1 MAEKATIARP
11 YARAAFDYARET
23 GNFAEW
29 SKMLA
34 VGAAVAAHPD
44 LEPLLGNPKVTPAQ
58 LVDVIVG
65 AAAGVAANGGV
76 AIDAPGRNFL
86 SILAQ
91 NRRLALLPEIA
102 TQFETLRSEV
112 ENTLDVEVVS
122 AMPIAAEQRERIV
135 QALTARFGRQVR
147 LRESID
153 ESLVGG
159 ALVRAGDLVI
169 DGTLR
174 GRLERLQSQIA
185 RQ

>member
-11 YARAAFDYARET
+11 YARAAFDYAREK
-23 GNFAEW
+23 GNFADW

-34 VGAAVAAHPD
+34 VGAAVAGDAQV
-44 LEPLLGNPKVTPAQ
+44 EPLLGNPKVLPAQ
-58 LVDVIVG
+58 LVDVI
-65 AAAGVAANGGV
+65 AGVAQKSGV
-76 AIDAPGRNFL
+76 AVDAPGRNFF

-102 TQFETLRSEV
+102 SQFETLRSEI
-112 ENTLDVEVVS
+112 ENTIDVEVVS
-122 AMPIAAEQRERIV
+122 ALPIAAEQRDALTL
-135 QALTARFGRQVR
+135 ALTARFKRQVR

-169 DGTLR
+169 DGTLK
-174 GRLERLQSQIA
+174 GRLERLQAKIA
-185 RQ
+185 AQ

>member
-11 YARAAFDYARET
+11 YARAAFDYAREK

-29 SKMLA
+29 SRMLA
-34 VGAAVAAHPD
+34 VGAAVAADPGV
-44 LEPLLGNPKVTPAQ
+44 EPLLGNPKVLPAQ
-58 LVDVIVG
+58 LVDVI
-65 AAAGVAANGGV
+65 AGVASGGGV

-91 NRRLALLPEIA
+91 NRRLGLLPEIA
-102 TQFETLRSEV
+102 TQFEALRSEV

-122 AMPIAAEQRERIV
+122 ALPIAAEQREKLV
-135 QALTARFGRQVR
+135 QALTTRFRRQVR
-147 LRESID
+147 LRETID
-153 ESLVGG
+153 ESLIGG

-169 DGTLR
+169 DGSLR
-174 GRLERLQSQIA
+174 GRLERLQTQIA